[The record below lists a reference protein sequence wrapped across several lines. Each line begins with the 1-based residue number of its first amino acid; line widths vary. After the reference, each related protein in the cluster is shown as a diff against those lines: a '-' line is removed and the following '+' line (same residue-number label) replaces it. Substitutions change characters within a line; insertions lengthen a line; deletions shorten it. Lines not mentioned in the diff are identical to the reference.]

1 MKIGEIGMSGEAER
15 RRQEIER
22 LHEGMVVELDRRFTG
37 RPERAV
43 AAGRSRNDPVID
55 EEVASTISVIRQVSS
70 VIGEL
75 QETIRRQEELIYEQ
89 RQTLSD
95 LQQQKQVAYAEL
107 AEVERAVKAERER
120 AERAES
126 KVQTGDAQVRRLEE
140 YSVSLKSH
148 LNSLMAVVRD
158 SLAVPDTP
166 ARSLADRSA

>member
-1 MKIGEIGMSGEAER
+1 MSGEAER
-15 RRQEIER
+15 HRREIER

-37 RPERAV
+37 RPERA
-43 AAGRSRNDPVID
+43 ALASKSRNDPVID

-70 VIGEL
+70 TIGEL

-89 RQTLSD
+89 RQALAE
-95 LQQQKQVAYAEL
+95 LQQQKQAAYVEL
-107 AEVERAVKAERER
+107 AEVERAAQGERER

-126 KVQTGDAQVRRLEE
+126 KAQSGEAQIKRLEE

-158 SLAVPDTP
+158 SLAVPDMA
-166 ARSLADRSA
+166 ARTIGDRSA

>member
-1 MKIGEIGMSGEAER
+1 MSGEVER
-15 RRQEIER
+15 HRREIER

-37 RPERAV
+37 RNERVGPTASK
-43 AAGRSRNDPVID
+43 SRNDPVID
-55 EEVASTISVIRQVSS
+55 EEVASTISVIRQVAS

-95 LQQQKQVAYAEL
+95 LQHQKQAAYAEL
-107 AEVERAVKAERER
+107 AEIERTAKSERDR

-126 KVQTGDAQVRRLEE
+126 KVQSGEAQIKRLED
-140 YSVSLKSH
+140 YCVSLKSH

-158 SLAVPDTP
+158 SLAVPDGA
-166 ARSLADRSA
+166 ARSA